1 MTQTRRLHTLLIP
14 LAALTLLTGC
24 HSPQGAFMPY
34 TGGTQTLHST
44 ETSPK
49 TFRLIDLSTGETAFE
64 IDIPAGHQLTYD
76 FIEKGGDDPVSR
88 PSLMRYEIFAIGT
101 RTGRLR
107 NSISVP
113 AATARRA
120 DWYIR
125 DGMEARPE
133 PPEYRFRTDRVE
145 DRPDWWSPRG
155 GAMPNEGIKTTL
167 YDN

>member
-1 MTQTRRLHTLLIP
+1 MQIRHAPSLLLPMTGFALL
-14 LAALTLLTGC
+14 LGC
-24 HSPQGAFMPY
+24 HSPQGGFMPY

-49 TFRLIDLSTGETAFE
+49 TFRLVDLSTGETAFE
-64 IDIPAGHQLTYD
+64 LDIPAGHQLTYD
-76 FIEKGGDDPVSR
+76 FVEKGGDDPVAR
-88 PSLMRYEIFAIGT
+88 PSLMRYEIFTVGT
-101 RTGRLR
+101 RAGRLR

-113 AATARRA
+113 AATARRV

-125 DGMEARPE
+125 DGVESRPE

-155 GAMPNEGIKTTL
+155 GAMPDKDVKTTL